1 VNGEDAAPGEPG
13 TGGTEEGG
21 RRRRIVVGV
30 LAAIGILAVA
40 GVLLA
45 TLAAQNTSGTPAL
58 REAQARAAA
67 GLADLEAVIGDQG
80 GTLQVTWTS
89 TPAPAGDGHLV
100 VARLKVLPSGEVS
113 EAQFVVDGT
122 EVGGQNA
129 LANRIL
135 EVGAGT

>member
-1 VNGEDAAPGEPG
+1 MVGVIAA
-13 TGGTEEGG
+13 
-21 RRRRIVVGV
+21 VGV
-30 LAAIGILAVA
+30 LAVVA
-40 GVLLA
+40 VLLA

-58 REAQARAAA
+58 REAQDRAAP
-67 GLADLEAVIGDQG
+67 GLAELESLIGEQG
-80 GTLQVTWTS
+80 GTLEVTWTS

-129 LANRIL
+129 LATRIL
-135 EVGAGT
+135 EVGSGT